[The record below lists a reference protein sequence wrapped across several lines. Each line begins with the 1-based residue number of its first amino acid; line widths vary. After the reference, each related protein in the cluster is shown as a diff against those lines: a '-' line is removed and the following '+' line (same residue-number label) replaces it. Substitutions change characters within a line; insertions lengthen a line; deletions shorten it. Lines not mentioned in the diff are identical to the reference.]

1 MTTSE
6 RPYYNVLAPLFYPT
20 GRYFNDIDRR
30 TGRLEKREFYGVA
43 WEVVGQAHDMADAKR
58 QFGGHPVLE
67 RAEDLVGFERKQ
79 KLLHQARREEAHKH
93 DHGHA

>member
-6 RPYYNVLAPLFYPT
+6 RPYYNVLEARFIPT
-20 GRYFNDIDRR
+20 GRFFTDINRW
-30 TGRLEKREFYGVA
+30 GRAEKREFYAVE
-43 WEVVGQAHDMADAKR
+43 WEVIGQAHDMEDAKR

-67 RAEDLVGFERKQ
+67 RAEELVGFKRKQ
-79 KLLHQARREEAHKH
+79 KLLHQARREEARKH